1 MLECTLH
8 SFNQQILTEY
18 YVSELFLS
26 VVYTVVKKTKTKADK
41 ISALIESL

>member
-1 MLECTLH
+1 MHT
-8 SFNQQILTEY
+8 SFFQPTNTYY